1 MQRGESPLR
10 EWECEGHAPHA
21 FALAF
26 SPAGRTFTSGFI
38 RNKQECVTPVY
49 YTGVIALRADFDL
62 TPGLTQGTSA
72 ALVGRAV
79 QGSSRFAVVDWGEV
93 LRGGLE
99 EICFVPERGREDLIL
114 GICWV

>member
-49 YTGVIALRADFDL
+49 YTGVTAFRAVFDL
-62 TPGLTQGTSA
+62 APGLPRGTSA
-72 ALVGRAV
+72 ALVGR
-79 QGSSRFAVVDWGEV
+79 GSAGEQLARFAVVDWGKCC
-93 LRGGLE
+93 GD
-99 EICFVPERGREDLIL
+99 GRI
-114 GICWV
+114 